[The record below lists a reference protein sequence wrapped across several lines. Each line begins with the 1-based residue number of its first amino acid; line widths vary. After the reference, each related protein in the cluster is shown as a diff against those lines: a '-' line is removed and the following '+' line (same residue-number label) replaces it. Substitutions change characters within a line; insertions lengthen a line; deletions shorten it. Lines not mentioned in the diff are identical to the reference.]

1 MGTTAIAQRV
11 VLADGRSHR
20 GALSR
25 GAHHPCLRSQRGL
38 PYSANR
44 GEQSMNRIALDE
56 LKQQISLLE
65 YPQAHDWQQA
75 KPIGFGRLLGLYP
88 LHATT
93 SLAFSLTPTK
103 TCSSATVVVAAET

>member
-75 KPIGFGRLLGLYP
+75 KPIGFGRLLGLYS
-88 LHATT
+88 LHADHKP
-93 SLAFSLTPTK
+93 SFLVDPHKNL
-103 TCSSATVVVAAET
+103 CYCHVVAAAT